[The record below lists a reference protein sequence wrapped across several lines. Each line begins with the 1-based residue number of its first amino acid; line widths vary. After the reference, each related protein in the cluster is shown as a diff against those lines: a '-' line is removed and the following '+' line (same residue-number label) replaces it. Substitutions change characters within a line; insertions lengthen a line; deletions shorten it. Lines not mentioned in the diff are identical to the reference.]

1 MRVAQWIAIVGVE
14 CWVSGDGG
22 VDLSALFVQPKAKQ
36 VLQRSFQC
44 VGLVVQ
50 HSHNVVANFGI
61 SREWEG

>member
-14 CWVSGDGG
+14 CWVRDAAMTAVGRSSGDGK

-50 HSHNVVANFGI
+50 HPHNM
-61 SREWEG
+61 W